1 MKVNELEKSLN
12 ISRANIRFYEKE
24 GLLKPVRKENN
35 YRDYSEE
42 EVALL
47 KKIVIYRKLGISIG
61 DIKSIF
67 DGALSLDSAINQNI
81 NSINNE
87 IAELTIAAKFCDEIL
102 KKNVTNETFDTEYYW
117 NEISNLE
124 ISGDKFNDFI
134 GLDISGFENK
144 KRIKFS
150 VIIFLILFFV
160 GIIYSLL
167 CVKLQLHD
175 NDYYDKIQPEIDTL
189 CEIDTVKIN
198 TENHLLYVCYDRATC
213 VNVYDFDGNFK
224 WAVSLPY
231 YGNSRGV
238 TYFYLDDNKLIIDRN
253 DDAYIYNAINGEF
266 IEKTYI
272 EKLGIVD
279 WRDTYDTYHIEDF
292 EKANTNGF
300 SFDYYNVFNSEQ
312 YIVRKPTY
320 YILAND
326 VWGMLFAFIGATGL
340 FLTCALSVIKKF
352 KKSPFDKNKIGKKA
366 KILSI
371 YFKAFSALSLFYT
384 IFNISLSLL
393 SKFSLSLGIM
403 PLAAFLIISLIFDDL
418 VEKKFNDDERK
429 LCGIWRHYS
438 ILAFFVAFIG
448 CVLISI

>member
-124 ISGDKFNDFI
+124 ISGNKFNDFI

-144 KRIKFS
+144 KGIKFS

-167 CVKLQLHD
+167 CVKLQIHD

-198 TENHLLYVCYDRATC
+198 KENHLLYVCYDRATC

-231 YGNSRGV
+231 YENSRGV

-253 DDAYIYNAINGEF
+253 DDAYIYNAISGEF